1 MENVTLKQGL
11 QWHVIFKGKINIKK
25 KSREQFQGYS
35 HGQPEKLGW
44 DWSSPTS
51 QLFRNHL
58 VCTKCIQEW
67 EN

>member
-44 DWSSPTS
+44 D
-51 QLFRNHL
+51 
-58 VCTKCIQEW
+58 
-67 EN
+67 